1 MVSINVKE
9 GLKYVGI
16 SAFISFPYDIRYVNL
31 MRAQPDR
38 YWHST
43 DKCWEIPYTN
53 ISLVLDKLQE
63 EDYKITVDS
72 HIQSKLE
79 NTLDI
84 QIPETYTFITKPFQ
98 HQTEGIEYGLNHKKF
113 LLADEQGCIDGDMEI
128 SYNVCGAGHKS
139 TLAKLYKSYQKSSI
153 KHKFKVRCLKDG
165 VFGLNDVLDIVY
177 SGKKPVYKVTLEN
190 GKFVNATA
198 DHEIL
203 TKEGFVAIEHLTSNS
218 IVVTNG
224 DTLTCVCCGQAKSN
238 IITSKYAKFYGYC
251 YDCMYLNR
259 DGTKYKGDEIGKR
272 IEDDG
277 YVYMF
282 GKPLRTHPRYTPS
295 GLLEH
300 IYIMEQ
306 HIGRHLLPGE
316 QVHHINHIRHDN
328 RLENLQL
335 VTQREHALIHRCE
348 KHLQKDHV
356 HANGN
361 EVIVIPKYTKVSSV
375 EYVGIK
381 DTYDI
386 KMADPYHNFVANKVV
401 VHNCGKTKQMID
413 LACINKQLYD
423 YEHCL
428 IIACVNGLKYNW
440 QEEIGI
446 HSNES
451 GYILGTRHT
460 RSGKCYI
467 GSNKDR
473 LYDLQHLENINDY
486 FIITNI
492 ETLRYTE
499 VTKVPCKTKGKGG
512 VTRYKKVTKFPIVE
526 ELQKLIH
533 KGNIS
538 MIVADEIHKC
548 LAGNTLILTNRGNMT
563 IKDIVQQQDPNI
575 KIGTFTKDNKL
586 DYVTPAKY
594 FVNPITKNML
604 QLDIETKEGIKT
616 VVCTPNHKFLTK
628 NRGYVEACNLTSD
641 DILEE
646 LTNDMV
652 IEAV

>member
-113 LLADEQGCIDGDMEI
+113 LLADEQG
-128 SYNVCGAGHKS
+128 
-139 TLAKLYKSYQKSSI
+139 L
-153 KHKFKVRCLKDG
+153 
-165 VFGLNDVLDIVY
+165 
-177 SGKKPVYKVTLEN
+177 
-190 GKFVNATA
+190 
-198 DHEIL
+198 
-203 TKEGFVAIEHLTSNS
+203 
-218 IVVTNG
+218 
-224 DTLTCVCCGQAKSN
+224 
-238 IITSKYAKFYGYC
+238 
-251 YDCMYLNR
+251 
-259 DGTKYKGDEIGKR
+259 
-272 IEDDG
+272 
-277 YVYMF
+277 
-282 GKPLRTHPRYTPS
+282 
-295 GLLEH
+295 
-300 IYIMEQ
+300 
-306 HIGRHLLPGE
+306 
-316 QVHHINHIRHDN
+316 
-328 RLENLQL
+328 
-335 VTQREHALIHRCE
+335 
-348 KHLQKDHV
+348 
-356 HANGN
+356 
-361 EVIVIPKYTKVSSV
+361 
-375 EYVGIK
+375 
-381 DTYDI
+381 
-386 KMADPYHNFVANKVV
+386 
-401 VHNCGKTKQMID
+401 GKTKQMID

-473 LYDLQHLENINDY
+473 LYDLQHLEDINDY

-646 LTNDMV
+646 FTNG
-652 IEAV
+652 

>member
-72 HIQSKLE
+72 HIQSRLE
-79 NTLDI
+79 NTSDI
-84 QIPETYTFITKPFQ
+84 QIPETYTFITQPFQ
-98 HQTEGIEYGLNHKKF
+98 HQLEGVEYGLNHKKF
-113 LLADEQGCIDGDMEI
+113 LLADEQG
-128 SYNVCGAGHKS
+128 
-139 TLAKLYKSYQKSSI
+139 L
-153 KHKFKVRCLKDG
+153 
-165 VFGLNDVLDIVY
+165 
-177 SGKKPVYKVTLEN
+177 
-190 GKFVNATA
+190 
-198 DHEIL
+198 
-203 TKEGFVAIEHLTSNS
+203 
-218 IVVTNG
+218 
-224 DTLTCVCCGQAKSN
+224 
-238 IITSKYAKFYGYC
+238 
-251 YDCMYLNR
+251 
-259 DGTKYKGDEIGKR
+259 
-272 IEDDG
+272 
-277 YVYMF
+277 
-282 GKPLRTHPRYTPS
+282 
-295 GLLEH
+295 
-300 IYIMEQ
+300 
-306 HIGRHLLPGE
+306 
-316 QVHHINHIRHDN
+316 
-328 RLENLQL
+328 
-335 VTQREHALIHRCE
+335 
-348 KHLQKDHV
+348 
-356 HANGN
+356 
-361 EVIVIPKYTKVSSV
+361 
-375 EYVGIK
+375 
-381 DTYDI
+381 
-386 KMADPYHNFVANKVV
+386 
-401 VHNCGKTKQMID
+401 GKTKQMID
-413 LACINKQLYD
+413 LACINKQLYG

-473 LYDLQHLENINDY
+473 LYDLQHMDQLTDY

-533 KGNIS
+533 KGHIS
-538 MIVADEIHKC
+538 MIVADEVHKC
-548 LAGNTLILTNRGNMT
+548 LAGDTLILTNRGNMT

-586 DYVTPAKY
+586 NYVTPTKY

-604 QLDIETKEGIKT
+604 QLDIETEEGIKT

-628 NRGYVEACNLTSD
+628 NRGYVEARDLTSD

-646 LTNDMV
+646 LTYDMD